1 MVYSGILDA
10 LAPSLFAQSSSL
22 AARPLHASCCW
33 RPASRFRSHP
43 PRSVHRQARV
53 ALQCT
58 AADALA
64 SLADAVAVAPSL
76 DALSPLESAA
86 DALAPPADA
95 VTVAPS

>member
-10 LAPSLFAQSSSL
+10 LAPSLFAQSAAL
-22 AARPLHASCCW
+22 AARLLPASCCW
-33 RPASRFRSHP
+33 RPASRFRGHP
-43 PRSVHRQARV
+43 PRPVHRQARV

-86 DALAPPADA
+86 DALDPLAAA
-95 VTVAPS
+95 VAVALS